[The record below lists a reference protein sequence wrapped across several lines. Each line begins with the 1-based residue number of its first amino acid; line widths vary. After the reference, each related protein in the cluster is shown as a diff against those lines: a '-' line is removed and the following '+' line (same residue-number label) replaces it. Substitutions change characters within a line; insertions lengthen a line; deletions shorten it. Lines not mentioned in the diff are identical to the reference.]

1 MAGKG
6 GGVPAHR
13 PLFLDTLRAFAYG
26 RFNVSSSS
34 GIEMI
39 SGDSFLRSRSW
50 SVRRRVVFRS
60 AIALLLLAL
69 LLIPAGCVSR
79 ITGRLADGLS
89 GAIADHP
96 DPATVRDGGPAYL
109 LMVDGLLRN
118 DPENANLLRS
128 AAELYA
134 TYAEVYVDE
143 PERVQTLTERG
154 LGYGLRAVCA
164 SEAGACGL
172 REMEFADFEAS
183 LAETG
188 AEDVPSL
195 YALGA
200 AWAAWIQ
207 ARRDD
212 WNAIAEISR
221 VEAVM
226 SRVVALDE
234 GYRDGGGHLY
244 LGVLATLVAP
254 ALGGRPEEGRAHF
267 ERAIEL
273 SSDKNLMAKV
283 LFARHYARTVF
294 DRELH
299 DRLLKEVLA
308 ADPKA
313 EGFALSNRLA
323 KEEAEGLLAGSEEY
337 FE

>member
-1 MAGKG
+1 
-6 GGVPAHR
+6 
-13 PLFLDTLRAFAYG
+13 
-26 RFNVSSSS
+26 
-34 GIEMI
+34 MI
-39 SGDSFLRSRSW
+39 SGDSFLRSRPSR
-50 SVRRRVVFRS
+50 SRRRVLFQT
-60 AIALLLLAL
+60 AGALLLSTL

-134 TYAEVYVDE
+134 TYADAYVDE

-154 LGYGLRAVCA
+154 LDYGLRAVCV
-164 SEAGACGL
+164 SEAAVCGL
-172 REMEFADFEAS
+172 REMAFSAFESA
-183 LAETG
+183 LTETDEG
-188 AEDVPSL
+188 DVPSL
-195 YALGA
+195 FALGA

-212 WNAIAEISR
+212 WNAVAEISR

-226 SRVVALDE
+226 NRVVALDE

-244 LGVLATLVAP
+244 LGALATLAPP

-267 ERAIEL
+267 ERAIRL
-273 SSDKNLMAKV
+273 SGGKNLMAKV

-299 DRLLKEVLA
+299 DRLLREVLA
-308 ADPKA
+308 ADPEA

-323 KEEAEGLLAGSEEY
+323 KEEAEALLAGSEAY

>member
-1 MAGKG
+1 
-6 GGVPAHR
+6 
-13 PLFLDTLRAFAYG
+13 
-26 RFNVSSSS
+26 
-34 GIEMI
+34 MI
-39 SGDSFLRSRSW
+39 SGESFLRSRPPSA
-50 SVRRRVVFRS
+50 RRRVVFRT
-60 AIALLLLAL
+60 AGALLLLTL

-118 DPENANLLRS
+118 DPDNANLLRA

-134 TYAEVYVDE
+134 TYADVYVDE
-143 PERVQTLTERG
+143 PERIQTLTDRG
-154 LGYGLRAVCA
+154 LSYGLRAVCA

-172 REMEFADFEAS
+172 REMDFSAFEAA
-183 LAETG
+183 LGETDAG
-188 AEDVPSL
+188 DVPSL

-226 SRVVALDE
+226 DRAVVLDE
-234 GYRDGGGHLY
+234 EYRDGGGHLY

-254 ALGGRPEEGRAHF
+254 ALGGRPEAGRAHF

-273 SSDKNLMAKV
+273 SGGKNLMGKV

-308 ADPKA
+308 ADPEA
-313 EGFALSNRLA
+313 EGFTLSNRLA
-323 KEEAEGLLAGSEEY
+323 REEAEGLLAGAEDY